1 VRLFEEILVSE
12 DRSYSMRPL
21 ASVFLCCVMLAG
33 LLVYA
38 PSRAEALP
46 NDSLIAGTVTDGVDP
61 IEGAYVKVLMM
72 MAEGIEVNYSF
83 SDATGYYD
91 IGVPG
96 GFDYMVF
103 AVHEDHYFVM
113 ASASV
118 GPSETVT
125 VDLTMTAIV
134 EPKDVTIKGF
144 VEDELGSP
152 VTEGNVLAIAAD
164 PSGMP
169 VYCNITQPDVA
180 GYFELMV
187 IASPYGGGAI
197 ILDLPGY
204 NMMSNESSDPIE
216 SGMTYWFNLT
226 LKSTTYSDDCHVS
239 GTVADGYGTPLEGVL
254 VSIRTW
260 NEYMSDEYSNYTSTD
275 SLGYYD
281 LNFTS
286 GSVEITF
293 VKGGYTNYA
302 KQFSADAGTDMTLDV
317 GLYEFTGEMHG
328 NVTDLST
335 GIGIPDAQVMQMF
348 RIQYS
353 PDNWAAWYSI
363 GYTDGYGYY
372 EMPVWPSDGFNSMVG
387 AQADG
392 YSNNWTQMDVSGSGI
407 LWMDFGLWQ
416 LTAWLEGYV
425 TDYMTSLPIENA
437 WIWAQSDIY
446 SDGTNTDASGYYNIS
461 LVPGEYTVNV
471 NAMGYRNEQTTVDV
485 PDGTTTV
492 QDFELWPATAW
503 LDGYVTD
510 YFTGSPIE
518 NAWVWAQSDTYS
530 DGKNTDASGYYNISL
545 VPGEYTVYVNAMG
558 YMNEQTTVDVPD
570 GTTAVQD
577 FELWPVNSLLE
588 GYVTDYMTGDII
600 EYAWVWAQSDTYSD
614 GAETDGTGYYSIPVP
629 QGEYTVNVNAMDY
642 RNAQATV
649 DVPNGMTVVQ
659 DFALLPWDLP
669 DSTRLYGWIN
679 TSGTAEPI
687 MGAEIRV
694 ALEDLSD
701 QNSTMSNETGYYEI
715 MVPSV
720 PLAYRVTATNH
731 ALGYGWVDT
740 TGLSELRMDVLLDP
754 DIWSPNVTYSQTPTE
769 NITWTN
775 PSMISAE
782 VEESNLNSI
791 LLFQFMYCGASGDWD
806 QFYIVDGA
814 STSFDP
820 WNPGGDLP
828 YSVADDIY
836 TIDTS
841 WNGSAAAG
849 WLANGTDQAYLGAFE
864 VPMYGT
870 EWYYVLRGYYS
881 NSTLTMPQSGS
892 AFFDQSTDAFAMFV
906 FDDQGS
912 YGVAYPD
919 DATGVLSPG
928 ITRID
933 VDRTNPTSW
942 MWYNGAT
949 LGNWSV
955 ADLSFTYDE
964 VAPSVAYKTLFIALD
979 FGNRGFATMTN
990 LTVDND
996 PPVADAGIDQTAV
1009 VNTTVTLDASG
1020 SSDNVGIVSYTW
1032 EYTDSMGIPVV
1043 LTVMTVDVVFDVPE
1057 DYLVTLTVVDG
1068 GGHSVTDSVLISVSA
1083 DEVPVADAG
1092 PDQSVD
1098 EGTVVSFDGVDSS
1111 DDLGIDNYT
1120 WTIDELDV
1128 EMYGIAP
1135 EYTFVQPDTYHVELV
1150 VEDTIGQVSLPNEM
1164 VVTVADVTDPTADA
1178 GADQEVDIGTEV
1190 TLDAGGSSDNV
1201 AIASWEWTFDD
1212 DGAKSLP
1219 DETATYTFENA
1230 GEFTVTLRVEDA
1242 AGNYD
1247 TDTVIITVID
1257 TEAPFAD
1264 AGEDVSVVVGGT
1276 VTLNGTGSSDN
1287 VGIVSYTWTFTD
1299 VTAQILTGA
1308 EPEYPF
1314 ENEGDFTIMLTV
1326 VDAEGLPDTDEVV
1339 VHVLPENAVPT
1350 ADAGDDQIVTEGDTV
1365 TLDGTGSTD
1374 DGGAEALNYTWTFE
1388 YDGETVTRYGAEV
1401 EFTFEIPGEYD
1412 VTLTVEDEDG
1422 LTSTDSVTITVEET
1436 SATFIEQYWWALAAL
1451 AAVIVVAAAVVLF
1464 MKKGKG
1470 GAPSKKAPK
1479 KDEDADDEMEDEDE
1493 PPAPREEEEL

>member
-1 VRLFEEILVSE
+1 MRLFEEILVSE
-12 DRSYSMRPL
+12 ERGYSMRPL

-33 LLVYA
+33 LLAYA

-72 MAEGIEVNYSF
+72 MAEGIEVNSSF
-83 SDATGYYD
+83 SDAAGYYE

-144 VEDELGSP
+144 VEDEFGSP

-216 SGMTYWFNLT
+216 SGMAYWFNLT
-226 LKSTTYSDDCHVS
+226 LAAPSYSDDCRVS
-239 GTVADGYGTPLEGVL
+239 GTVTDGYGTPLEFVL

-260 NEYMSDEYSNYTSTD
+260 NEYMSDGYSNYTSTD
-275 SLGYYD
+275 SLGHYD
-281 LNFTS
+281 LNFTN
-286 GSVEITF
+286 GSVEIAF
-293 VKGGYTNYA
+293 AKGGYTNYV
-302 KQFSADAGTDMTLDV
+302 KQFPADAGTDMTLDV
-317 GLYEFTGEMHG
+317 GLYQVTGEMHG

-335 GIGIPDAQVMQMF
+335 GLGIPDAQVMQMY
-348 RIQYS
+348 RIEYS
-353 PDNWAAWYSI
+353 PDNWAAWYNM
-363 GYTDGYGYY
+363 GYTDGSGYY
-372 EMPVWPSDGFNSMVG
+372 EIPVWPSDGPNSMVG

-392 YSNNWTQMDVSGSGI
+392 YSRNWTQMNVSGSGI
-407 LWMDFGLWQ
+407 LWMDFGLWP
-416 LTAWLEGYV
+416 LTAWLEGHV
-425 TDYMTSLPIENA
+425 TDYMTGSPIENA
-437 WIWAQSDIY
+437 WVWAQSDIY
-446 SDGTNTDASGYYNIS
+446 SDGTNTDPSGYYNIS

-471 NAMGYRNEQTTVDV
+471 NAMDYRNEQTTVDV
-485 PDGTTTV
+485 PDGMTAV
-492 QDFELWPATAW
+492 QDFELWPLTAW
-503 LDGYVTD
+503 LEGHVTD

-518 NAWVWAQSDTYS
+518 NAWVWAESGIYS
-530 DGKNTDASGYYNISL
+530 DGRNTDASGYYNISL
-545 VPGEYTVYVNAMG
+545 V
-558 YMNEQTTVDVPD
+558 
-570 GTTAVQD
+570 
-577 FELWPVNSLLE
+577 
-588 GYVTDYMTGDII
+588 
-600 EYAWVWAQSDTYSD
+600 
-614 GAETDGTGYYSIPVP
+614 

-642 RNAQATV
+642 RNEQTTV
-649 DVPNGMTVVQ
+649 DVPDGMTTVQ
-659 DFALLPWDLP
+659 DFALLPWNLP
-669 DSTRLYGWIN
+669 DSTRLYGWVN
-679 TSGTAEPI
+679 TTETMDPVA
-687 MGAEIRV
+687 GAEIRV
-694 ALEDLSD
+694 ALEIDLND
-701 QNSTMSNETGYYEI
+701 QNMTMSNETGYYEI

-720 PLAYRVTATNH
+720 PLAYRVTATDH

-828 YSVADDIY
+828 YSVVGDIY

-841 WNGSAAAG
+841 WNASAAAG
-849 WLANGTDQAYLGAFE
+849 WLANGTDQAYLGAYE
-864 VPMYGT
+864 VLMYGT
-870 EWYYVLRGYYS
+870 DPYNVLRGYYS

-892 AFFDQSTDAFAMFV
+892 AFFDPSTDAFAMFV

-1032 EYTDSMGIPVV
+1032 EYTDGWGAPIV
-1043 LTVMTVDVVFDVPE
+1043 LTGMTVDVVFDVPE

-1083 DEVPVADAG
+1083 DEIPVADAG

-1098 EGTVVSFDGVDSS
+1098 EGTVVSFDGAGSS

-1120 WTIDELDV
+1120 WTIVELDV
-1128 EMYGIAP
+1128 EMYEVAP
-1135 EYTFVQPDTYHVELV
+1135 EYTFDQPGTYHVELV
-1150 VEDTIGQVSLPNEM
+1150 VEDTIGQASLPDEM
-1164 VVTVADVTDPTADA
+1164 IVTVADVTDPTADA
-1178 GADQEVDIGTEV
+1178 GADQEVDMGTEV
-1190 TLDAGGSSDNV
+1190 TFDGTGSDDNV
-1201 AIASWEWTFDD
+1201 AVVSWEWTFN
-1212 DGAKSLP
+1212 DGGSQSRSG
-1219 DETATYTFENA
+1219 ETATYTFDNA
-1230 GEFTVTLRVEDA
+1230 GVFTVTLRVEDA
-1242 AGNYD
+1242 AGRYD
-1247 TDTVIITVID
+1247 TDTVDITVTD

-1264 AGEDVSVVVGGT
+1264 AGEDISVVVGGT

-1287 VGIVSYTWTFTD
+1287 VGIVLYTWTFTD
-1299 VTAQILTGA
+1299 VTGQVLIGA
-1308 EPEYPF
+1308 EQEHTF

-1326 VDAEGLPDTDEVV
+1326 VDGEGNSDTDEVV
-1339 VHVLPENAVPT
+1339 VHVLPENAAPT
-1350 ADAGDDQIVTEGDTV
+1350 ADAGDVQTVTAGDTV
-1365 TLDGTGSTD
+1365 YFDGTGSTD
-1374 DGGAEALNYTWTFE
+1374 DGGAENLNYTWTFE
-1388 YDGETVTRYGAEV
+1388 YDGETVSVYGSEP
-1401 EFTFEIPGEYD
+1401 EFTFDIAGEYD
-1412 VTLTVEDEDG
+1412 VTLVVRDEGG
-1422 LTSTDSVTITVEET
+1422 LTSTDTVTITVEEKAA
-1436 SATFIEQYWWALAAL
+1436 SFIEQYWWALAAL
-1451 AAVIVVAAAVVLF
+1451 AAVIVVAAAIVLF

-1493 PPAPREEEEL
+1493 PPAPPEEEEL